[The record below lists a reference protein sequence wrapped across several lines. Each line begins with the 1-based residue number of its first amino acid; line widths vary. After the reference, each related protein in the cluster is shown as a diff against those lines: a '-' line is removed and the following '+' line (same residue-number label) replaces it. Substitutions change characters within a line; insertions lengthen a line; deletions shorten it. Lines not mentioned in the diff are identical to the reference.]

1 MAIFAKLAYAE
12 HVSPAT
18 LLFLRFAIAALLLA
32 PFVLWQQ
39 RKWPRGAALWA
50 LILMGGGCYTA
61 NSQTFF
67 LALTLAPAGT
77 VALLLYLYPALVL
90 LLSALVF
97 KKAIQPTQAG
107 AAVLTLIGMT
117 ITLGLDLS
125 GQTLGLVLG
134 VASALLYA
142 LYILIGDR
150 YASQQDPLTGA
161 VVVFVSAGVSNGGIA
176 AWQGIVL
183 PHSVAGWGA
192 VLAIAVLGTVL
203 AVACFLVGIRH
214 LGGANASMVS
224 TVEPI
229 VTLVLAALWLG
240 ETITLSQG
248 LGGLC
253 ILAGVLWLGYT
264 QHTSRP
270 SHTELH
276 D

>member
-18 LLFLRFAIAALLLA
+18 LLFLRFAIATLLLA

-107 AAVLTLIGMT
+107 AAILTLIGMA

-134 VASALLYA
+134 IASALLYA
-142 LYILIGDR
+142 LYILIGDC
-150 YASQQDPLTGA
+150 YARQQDPLTGA
-161 VVVFVSAGVSNGGIA
+161 VVVFVSAGLSNGGIGG
-176 AWQGIVL
+176 WQGIDL
-183 PHSVAGWGA
+183 PPCAAGWGA

-203 AVACFLVGIRH
+203 AVACFLIGIRH

-229 VTLVLAALWLG
+229 ITLVLAALWLG
-240 ETITLSQG
+240 EAITLSQG

-253 ILAGVLWLGYT
+253 ILAGVFWLGYT
-264 QHTSRP
+264 QHTSRLL
-270 SHTELH
+270 HTELH

>member
-32 PFVLWQQ
+32 PVVLWQQ
-39 RKWPRGAALWA
+39 RKWPRGVALWA

-61 NSQTFF
+61 NAQTFF

-77 VALLLYLYPALVL
+77 VALLLYLYPTLVL
-90 LLSALVF
+90 LLSALLF
-97 KKAIQPTQAG
+97 KKTIRPAQAG
-107 AAVLTLIGMT
+107 AAILTLVGMT

-134 VASALLYA
+134 ITSALIYA

-161 VVVFVSAGVSNGGIA
+161 VVVFISAGLSNGGIA
-176 AWQGIVL
+176 AWQGIAL
-183 PHSVAGWGA
+183 PHSAAGWGA

-224 TVEPI
+224 TIEPI
-229 VTLVLAALWLG
+229 VTLTLAALWLG
-240 ETITLSQG
+240 EAITLSQG
-248 LGGLC
+248 LGGLF
-253 ILAGVLWLGYT
+253 ILAGVFWLGYT
-264 QHTSRP
+264 HPAPRP
-270 SHTELH
+270 SPTVCH